1 VSRWAA
7 ILSGGVGERFWPA
20 STPARPKQLLPLLG
34 TRSMLRETL
43 DRLPP
48 LVPPARTLIVTS
60 AGIAEAVRREAPE
73 LDAANVLAEPR
84 GRNTAAAIGVAAAA
98 AALREGRD
106 AALAVL
112 PADHAVADAAALRS
126 ALDRAFEVAESAPR
140 IVTLGIRPDRPE
152 TGYGYIT
159 AGERLGGGG
168 GPVAA
173 ASAGSE
179 LPAAAADTRVGA
191 GVGAFSIAAFHEK
204 PPRAEAERL
213 VASGRSWWNA
223 GMFVARAG
231 TLLDEIARAEPELGA
246 LLDALL
252 EPGRWDTAF
261 AAVYEKAPSISFDH
275 AVMERTAA
283 GAVLPVDLAW
293 DDVGSWEA
301 VARLVGADASG
312 NVVRGTGRLRDAG
325 DNILYSEG
333 GRITV
338 IGASGLLVVRAGEE
352 TFVCARERLPEVRE
366 LLRSLEAPA

>member
-1 VSRWAA
+1 
-7 ILSGGVGERFWPA
+7 
-20 STPARPKQLLPLLG
+20 
-34 TRSMLRETL
+34 
-43 DRLPP
+43 
-48 LVPPARTLIVTS
+48 
-60 AGIAEAVRREAPE
+60 
-73 LDAANVLAEPR
+73 
-84 GRNTAAAIGVAAAA
+84 
-98 AALREGRD
+98 
-106 AALAVL
+106 
-112 PADHAVADAAALRS
+112 
-126 ALDRAFEVAESAPR
+126 
-140 IVTLGIRPDRPE
+140 
-152 TGYGYIT
+152 
-159 AGERLGGGG
+159 
-168 GPVAA
+168 
-173 ASAGSE
+173 
-179 LPAAAADTRVGA
+179 
-191 GVGAFSIAAFHEK
+191 VGAFSIAAFHEK

>member
-1 VSRWAA
+1 
-7 ILSGGVGERFWPA
+7 
-20 STPARPKQLLPLLG
+20 
-34 TRSMLRETL
+34 
-43 DRLPP
+43 
-48 LVPPARTLIVTS
+48 
-60 AGIAEAVRREAPE
+60 
-73 LDAANVLAEPR
+73 
-84 GRNTAAAIGVAAAA
+84 
-98 AALREGRD
+98 
-106 AALAVL
+106 
-112 PADHAVADAAALRS
+112 
-126 ALDRAFEVAESAPR
+126 
-140 IVTLGIRPDRPE
+140 
-152 TGYGYIT
+152 
-159 AGERLGGGG
+159 
-168 GPVAA
+168 
-173 ASAGSE
+173 
-179 LPAAAADTRVGA
+179 
-191 GVGAFSIAAFHEK
+191 
-204 PPRAEAERL
+204 
-213 VASGRSWWNA
+213 
-223 GMFVARAG
+223 VARAG